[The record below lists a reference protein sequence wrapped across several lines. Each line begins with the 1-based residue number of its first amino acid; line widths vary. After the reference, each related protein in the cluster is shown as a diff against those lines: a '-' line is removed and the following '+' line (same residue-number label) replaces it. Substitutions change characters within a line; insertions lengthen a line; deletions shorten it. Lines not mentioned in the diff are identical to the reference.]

1 MPEDSVQ
8 AAALSSH
15 LQHLPGPT
23 SAQNCSSTPEHP
35 QQGGWGCGERDLGE
49 TGRQNLS
56 PQKMGLSGPEGK
68 RHIEFAGMPRI
79 LDTTS
84 SGQWSPD
91 EKCRGPVH
99 RRCPRVH
106 SSSRL
111 GLCSLASGG
120 HRHCCAELRG
130 QNPAAEQTRG
140 AAPALCL
147 PASELHGSLAGP
159 LAH

>member
-99 RRCPRVH
+99 RALLPHQGSFRMEVGEEGPVH
-106 SSSRL
+106 L
-111 GLCSLASGG
+111 
-120 HRHCCAELRG
+120 H
-130 QNPAAEQTRG
+130 G
-140 AAPALCL
+140 AAAATL
-147 PASELHGSLAGP
+147 PMEAEGTFRAPGRLEAP
-159 LAH
+159 V